1 MKKIKVM
8 KEELKVLANEIRTKK
23 VEWKESQKKGLS
35 SWKIQYWLIENR
47 KLFRHK
53 FIAYCL
59 LRGKTYEQIE
69 SKCHENNQP
78 DQELIQRFVN
88 EYTEIEENVCSCEV

>member
-1 MKKIKVM
+1 
-8 KEELKVLANEIRTKK
+8 
-23 VEWKESQKKGLS
+23 
-35 SWKIQYWLIENR
+35 
-47 KLFRHK
+47 
-53 FIAYCL
+53 

-88 EYTEIEENVCSCEV
+88 EYTEIEENVCSCEI